1 MDNKSNDAGTWTKEV
16 AGLSKATAEILK
28 AAGQA
33 RDARVTLDLLKV
45 AKGKAAADDPDY
57 IIVDQDALDKV
68 AEDLAN
74 IEQRL
79 CSLALGTIEA
89 HKDTDDDLV

>member
-1 MDNKSNDAGTWTKEV
+1 MDKTNDTPGTWTKEV
-16 AGLSKATAEILK
+16 AGLSKATADLLK

-45 AKGKAAADDPDY
+45 AKAKAAADDPDY
-57 IIVDQDALDKV
+57 VIVDQDALDKV
-68 AEDLAN
+68 AEDLTT

-79 CSLALGTIEA
+79 CSLALGTMEA